1 MFGGLLLKSVC
12 MYCNNSFEGNNEKFC
27 SQVCQDSHIVT
38 MEIKTMTHM
47 LQEEKEKLLA
57 EVNKKIKQKK
67 TFMNSDKPET
77 EFRSQYKK

>member
-57 EVNKKIKQKK
+57 EIHKKVKRKK
-67 TFMNSDKPET
+67 TFVNSDDPEIG
-77 EFRSQYKK
+77 FRNLSKK